1 MSATSD
7 NLQRLRDAGFPID
20 QVPEA
25 QRQAVAELS
34 REEVETLIRIQQRI
48 ASSSEVQGYRAPSDT
63 NGYVV
68 F

>member
-7 NLQRLRDAGFPID
+7 NVQRLRDAGFPID
-20 QVPEA
+20 QVPEP
-25 QRQAVAELS
+25 QQQAVAELS

-48 ASSSEVQGYRAPSDT
+48 ASSGEVQGYRAAANDT
-63 NGYVV
+63 GYVI

>member
-20 QVPEA
+20 QVPEP

-34 REEVETLIRIQQRI
+34 SEEVETLIRIQQRI
-48 ASSSEVQGYRAPSDT
+48 ASSAEVQGYRAPDDPV
-63 NGYVV
+63 GLLV